1 MVGLEVLK
9 SKEIVAA
16 TRAGPIQTFGC
27 ESLAR
32 AILPETRVGD
42 SAARAFFFEIG
53 EGIPTARSDFRSTSL
68 PGQKGDDGAEG
79 LKINYFEILTERMK
93 NELGSITKCCSRVLA
108 VTNKGRTINP
118 QLNEKAWDSMAM
130 QIKSLS

>member
-1 MVGLEVLK
+1 MIEKLK
-9 SKEIVAA
+9 EM
-16 TRAGPIQTFGC
+16 
-27 ESLAR
+27 
-32 AILPETRVGD
+32 ETGNV
-42 SAARAFFFEIG
+42 
-53 EGIPTARSDFRSTSL
+53 
-68 PGQKGDDGAEG
+68 KGDDGAEG